1 LINPR
6 VLIIGASG
14 LLGSALV
21 NFLKMDGFKTKSV
34 SRISRTDYNAD
45 FTSISETQKTIS
57 DYKPDFVINLVAL
70 TSVEECERDIQK
82 AYLLN
87 TKVVENITEVLAKGF
102 PNTNFIQISTDHVYG
117 SIGPHKE
124 NLIELKNIYAFS
136 KFSGEIAARNI
147 PSMILRTNFVG
158 RSSVIGRESMSDWV
172 VNSLQ
177 NQKKIKVFD
186 DVYFSPITINR
197 LCQIIS
203 HLIKSPIP
211 GTYNLGCHD
220 GLSKADFDL
229 KLAQR
234 LNLDVRLMDRISEN
248 DASFLQATRPKDM
261 RMDCSLFERT
271 FSILLPTM
279 DEIINDLV
287 SEYDDS

>member
-1 LINPR
+1 M
-6 VLIIGASG
+6 
-14 LLGSALV
+14 LGSALV

-34 SRISRTDYNAD
+34 SRISKTDYNAD
-45 FTSISETQKTIS
+45 FTIISETQKIIN
-57 DYKPDFVINLVAL
+57 DYKPNFVINLVAL
-70 TSVEECERDIQK
+70 TSVEECQRDIQK

-87 TKVVENITEVLAKGF
+87 TKVVENITQVLSQDF
-102 PNTNFIQISTDHVYG
+102 PRVNFIQISTDHVYG

-124 NLIELKNIYAFS
+124 DSIELKNIYALS

-172 VNSLQ
+172 VNSLK
-177 NQKKIKVFD
+177 NKKSIKVFD
-186 DVYFSPITINR
+186 DVYFNPITINR
-197 LCQIIS
+197 LSQIIG
-203 HLIKSPIP
+203 HLIETPIP

-220 GLSKADFDL
+220 GVSKADFDF

-234 LNLDVRLMDRISEN
+234 LNLDVSLMERISEN
-248 DASFLQATRPKDM
+248 DAKFLHAPRPKDM
-261 RMDCSLFERT
+261 RMDSSLFERT

-287 SEYDDS
+287 NEYDDS